1 MFTDGLNMDVVYAT
15 GKRKTLFHN
24 QKKYKMGILSG
35 TEVQIFMTTML
46 SAPIQSGILCL
57 CVTGSLIPTALT

>member
-1 MFTDGLNMDVVYAT
+1 MFTDDLSMNVAYAT

-24 QKKYKMGILSG
+24 QKKYQLGILSD

-46 SAPIQSGILCL
+46 SAEIQSGILCL
-57 CVTGSLIPTALT
+57 YFTGSMIPTALT

>member
-24 QKKYKMGILSG
+24 QKKYKMRILSDA
-35 TEVQIFMTTML
+35 EVQIFMTTVL
-46 SAPIQSGILCL
+46 SAEIQSGIL
-57 CVTGSLIPTALT
+57 